1 MVGAFKRSRTLSTIF
16 SIISVL
22 VLTISMF
29 LPQSPVQA
37 EVMEGNN
44 EIKGSLKIT
53 TTDDDR
59 KPLEGVEFTVYK
71 DGKEFGKVVTNKDGI
86 AELKNLPFGDY
97 TFTQTKGL
105 EGYTVY
111 PFEKKL
117 TISKDWA
124 VHDFK
129 IGNSKIKGLL
139 RVFKT
144 DRNKNPLE
152 GVEFTLYDA
161 NGKEMQKL
169 ITNKDG
175 QASKE
180 LPYGNYSVKETKALE
195 GYIAPEN
202 TYYFEIDVQNK
213 GCDYVLINRLVKG
226 NIQITKVDD
235 EGRPLGGVEFTVYNK
250 DGNEITKVVTDKDGQ
265 ASIKDLTYGKYS
277 FKETKTKPGYVAN
290 DEETPFEVKEDGKTQ
305 KFNVV
310 NKLIKDNIEIN
321 VKGDN
326 QKPLAGVE
334 LGVYDLTDKEIT
346 KVVTDKDGQASV
358 KELPYGSYY
367 FKETKTVEG
376 YLINTDKTTFTV
388 KENGKIQKFDVV
400 NKLIK
405 GNIEIHKVGDNKQ
418 PLEGVEFTIYDE
430 KGRELIQVITD
441 KNGIAK
447 SGDLPYGSYYFKETK
462 AKTGY
467 VINNQK
473 FDFNI
478 EENAKTLPFTV
489 TNKLIKGNVKLV
501 KVDADNQDIKLKGA
515 VYELFDATNEKVG
528 EYTTNEN
535 GEIAVENLVYGSYKF
550 VEKEAPT
557 DYVLDRKEIPFEVK
571 ENGRTIELTATNTEQ
586 PKPEQ
591 PKPEQPK
598 PEQPKP
604 EQPKPEQPK
613 PEQPKPEQPKPEQP
627 KPEQPKPEQPKPEQP
642 KPEQPKPEQPLPQ
655 TGGTDNSMKYTILGL
670 TIILLSGLIFVLAKR
685 KKHN

>member
-1 MVGAFKRSRTLSTIF
+1 MVGAFKRSRRLSTIF

-44 EIKGSLKIT
+44 ENKGSLKIT
-53 TTDDDR
+53 TTDDDK

-105 EGYTVY
+105 EGYAVY

-195 GYIAPEN
+195 GYIAREN
-202 TYYFEIDVQNK
+202 TFYFEIDVQNK
-213 GCDYVLINRLVKG
+213 GCDYILINRLVTG

-235 EGRPLGGVEFTVYNK
+235 EGRPLEGVEFTVYNK

-265 ASIKDLTYGKYS
+265 ASVKDLTYGKYS

-290 DEETPFEVKEDGKTQ
+290 DKETSFEVKEDGKTQ
-305 KFNVV
+305 KF
-310 NKLIKDNIEIN
+310 
-321 VKGDN
+321 
-326 QKPLAGVE
+326 
-334 LGVYDLTDKEIT
+334 
-346 KVVTDKDGQASV
+346 
-358 KELPYGSYY
+358 
-367 FKETKTVEG
+367 
-376 YLINTDKTTFTV
+376 
-388 KENGKIQKFDVV
+388 DVV
-400 NKLIK
+400 NKPIK
-405 GNIEIHKVGDNKQ
+405 GNIEIYKVGDNKQ

-430 KGRELIQVITD
+430 KGRELTQVITD

-473 FDFNI
+473 FDFSI
-478 EENAKTLPFTV
+478 EENTKTLPFTV
-489 TNKLIKGNVKLV
+489 TNKMIKGNVKLV

-515 VYELFDATNEKVG
+515 VYELFDATDEKVG

-535 GEIAVENLVYGSYKF
+535 GEIAVKNLVYGSYKF

-557 DYVLDRKEIPFEVK
+557 DYVLDKKEIPFEVK
-571 ENGRTIELTATNTEQ
+571 ENGQNIELTATNPKQ

-591 PKPEQPK
+591 PKPEQPE

-604 EQPKPEQPK
+604 
-613 PEQPKPEQPKPEQP
+613 
-627 KPEQPKPEQPKPEQP
+627 
-642 KPEQPKPEQPLPQ
+642 
-655 TGGTDNSMKYTILGL
+655 
-670 TIILLSGLIFVLAKR
+670 
-685 KKHN
+685 